1 MKKYILIIIVLINF
15 SCSTNKST
23 TTYSPLSQSEFLKSP
38 FGFEENIANF
48 QNITKPKFKTEK
60 VLRKNKHYPEK
71 TDTIYKFK
79 YKNSSIFFY
88 KTHLNQE
95 FLLVGK
101 IINKQI
107 QLKNGIRIGITK
119 NDFIARFNKN
129 LNWQNDSLE
138 LIGEGTKYTFIFES
152 DHLSKIKIDN
162 YFD

>member
-1 MKKYILIIIVLINF
+1 MKKYLFILILLISF
-15 SCSTNKST
+15 SCYTNNST
-23 TTYSPLSQSEFLKSP
+23 TTYTPLSQSEFLDSP
-38 FGFEENIANF
+38 FGFDENIANF
-48 QNITKPKFKTEK
+48 QSITKPKFNTEK

-79 YKNSSIFFY
+79 YKKSSVYFY

-95 FLLVGK
+95 FLLAGK
-101 IINKQI
+101 IIDKQI
-107 QLKNGIRIGITK
+107 QLKNGIHIGILKT
-119 NDFIARFNKN
+119 DFTSRFNEE

-138 LIGEGTKYTFIFES
+138 LIGEGTKYTFIFEN

>member
-1 MKKYILIIIVLINF
+1 MKKYILIVIVLISF

-23 TTYSPLSQSEFLKSP
+23 ITYTPLSQSEFLDSP
-38 FGFEENIANF
+38 FGMKESIANF
-48 QNITKPKFKTEK
+48 QSITKPKFKTEK

-79 YKNSSIFFY
+79 YKKSSVYFY

-101 IINKQI
+101 IIDKQI

-119 NDFIARFNKN
+119 NDFKARFNES

-138 LIGEGTKYTFIFES
+138 LIGEGTKYTFIFEK